1 MLQILSALA
10 EITAMLVWIVFIF
23 TVAGAWKNLQL
34 WSQCCLADWLDS
46 WLNFVMAA
54 CVFNVTYIGNAC
66 SSSPSYSW
74 RKRLALTHIRPP
86 VMSSLLSLISP
97 LVLILFLSL
106 SFLCHWLKSE
116 HKLCSTEGTAL
127 CSATGK
133 RGIPLGFQSRMCLS
147 FSSFF
152 LKQSCINREVLFLK
166 SLCASGEKNVFI
178 VLNFVRIDEGSST
191 ITD

>member
-97 LVLILFLSL
+97 LVLILFFILVFSL
-106 SFLCHWLKSE
+106 PLVKKWTQTVQYWGNGSLQCNRE
-116 HKLCSTEGTAL
+116 
-127 CSATGK
+127 K
-133 RGIPLGFQSRMCLS
+133 RNPSGFPKQNV
-147 FSSFF
+147 FIFF
-152 LKQSCINREVLFLK
+152 FFFFKQSCINREVLFF
-166 SLCASGEKNVFI
+166 EKPMCFRRKKMF
-178 VLNFVRIDEGSST
+178 LLF
-191 ITD
+191 